1 MTALQP
7 TINAA
12 SAVNLGGDRS
22 QTAAAKAEPAIPAK
36 TWIAVIG
43 ATLGAFM
50 AVLNIQIVNASLADI
65 QGAIGAGIDD
75 GGWISTSYLIA
86 EIVVIPLS
94 GWLAQVFSI
103 RRYLLTNAVLFL
115 LLSVACAFA
124 QDLPQMIVLRAIQG
138 FTGGVL
144 IPMAF
149 TLIITLLP
157 KSKQPVGLA
166 LFALSATFAPAIG
179 PTIGGYLTENWG
191 WQFIFYVNLVPGAVM
206 IAMLWFSLEAKP
218 MKLSLLREGDWV
230 GIATMAIG
238 LSALQ
243 TVLEEG
249 NKDDWFGSAFI
260 VRLSVIAAVA
270 LTAFLWIELTTKK
283 PLLNL
288 RLLLRRNFG
297 FGMLANFLLGI
308 ALYGSVFILPVYL
321 SRIQGYNAE
330 QIGMVLAWTG
340 LPQLLLIPLVP
351 RLMKRFD
358 PRLIIGIG
366 FALFAAS
373 NFMNIYM
380 TNDYATDQLF
390 WPNIVRALGQALV
403 MAPLSAVATAGIEAE
418 NAGSASGLFNMM
430 RNLGGAVGIAVAA
443 DLPDQARAVSL
454 QRADA
459 VGLDAGTG
467 DPQPDRAVDPIFP
480 QSRRRRSR
488 RSNASRGDRD
498 RRDRAEAGFHSRL
511 QRHILPARRRADCRT
526 HRNLTAE
533 EAGPSCQRRR
543 TLGLFDQPLPTPPT
557 RRTTMKPR
565 MNFYQAAPDTIKAL
579 SALETQIQGSGLEK
593 SLIELVKTRASQING
608 CAYCIN
614 MHTEDAR
621 KQGETEQRLYLLNA
635 WRESPLY
642 TDRERAAL
650 AWTEALTLIA
660 ETHAPDDL
668 YADVRAHFNEA
679 ETVNLTMLIGA
690 INAWNRLA
698 IAFRAMHPVK
708 VKAAVA

>member
-1 MTALQP
+1 MTTLQP
-7 TINAA
+7 ALNSASSAGIAQTKSDAA
-12 SAVNLGGDRS
+12 
-22 QTAAAKAEPAIPAK
+22 PAIPAK

-43 ATLGAFM
+43 STLGAFM

-75 GGWISTSYLIA
+75 GGWISTSYLVA

-94 GWLAQVFSI
+94 GWLAQVFSV

-124 QDLPQMIVLRAIQG
+124 QNLPQMIVLRAVQG

-157 KSKQPVGLA
+157 KAKQPVGLA

-191 WQFIFYVNLVPGAVM
+191 WEYIFYVNLVPGAIMVG
-206 IAMLWFSLEAKP
+206 MLYYALEAKP
-218 MKLSLLREGDWV
+218 TKLALLREGDWA

-249 NKDDWFGSAFI
+249 NKDDWFGSPFI
-260 VRLSVIAAVA
+260 VKLSVIAAIALSAFVA
-270 LTAFLWIELTTKK
+270 IELTAKK

-288 RLLLRRNFG
+288 GLLVRRNFG
-297 FGMLANFLLGI
+297 FGLLANFLLGI

-351 RLMKRFD
+351 RLMRRFD
-358 PRLIIGIG
+358 PRLIICVG

-403 MAPLSAVATAGIEAE
+403 MAPLSAVATSGIEAE
-418 NAGSASGLFNMM
+418 NAGSASGLFNMT
-430 RNLGGAVGIAVAA
+430 RNLGGAVGIALLQTLLTKREQYHSNVLMQSVSLLEQATRVRIEK
-443 DLPDQARAVSL
+443 LTQYFVNHGIVDQAEAAHRAVIAIGKIV
-454 QRADA
+454 QKQA
-459 VGLDAGTG
+459 
-467 DPQPDRAVDPIFP
+467 F
-480 QSRRRRSR
+480 
-488 RSNASRGDRD
+488 
-498 RRDRAEAGFHSRL
+498 
-511 QRHILPARRRADCRT
+511 ILAF
-526 HRNLTAE
+526 
-533 EAGPSCQRRR
+533 S
-543 TLGLFDQPLPTPPT
+543 
-557 RRTTMKPR
+557 
-565 MNFYQAAPDTIKAL
+565 DTF
-579 SALETQIQGSGLEK
+579 
-593 SLIELVKTRASQING
+593 
-608 CAYCIN
+608 
-614 MHTEDAR
+614 
-621 KQGETEQRLYLLNA
+621 YLLG
-635 WRESPLY
+635 
-642 TDRERAAL
+642 AAL
-650 AWTEALTLIA
+650 IVALIA
-660 ETHAPDDL
+660 ALCLKKPNML
-668 YADVRAHFNEA
+668 AGGGAH
-679 ETVNLTMLIGA
+679 
-690 INAWNRLA
+690 
-698 IAFRAMHPVK
+698 
-708 VKAAVA
+708 